1 MAQVAATIWINETE
15 ALDLFADLL
24 EMEVEE
30 DHRLAAAFRI
40 KLATMR
46 GDDGL
51 WDYLDDER
59 VKLWNSLAVNVTT
72 DDEEQELFSGYVTH
86 LRTHIAPDEEGS
98 YVEILG
104 MDATSLMGLE
114 EKIKDWP
121 GKSDS
126 DIAREIFQ
134 TYGLAG
140 VVDETGVLRD
150 EAINTTMQRETD
162 IQFLKRLARR
172 NGFECFVKSKMAYFR
187 KPVLTEPPQPV
198 LAAHFGEET
207 TLTSFEAKVDA
218 LRPTRIESH
227 QIDVIAKEAQAATV
241 ESSDLRPLGRDAA
254 LSLSAPNGI
263 ESRMFVKHAVAT
275 SVLEMQNLGGALLN
289 ESGWFV
295 EGKGEVDT
303 SIYGAVLQARRL
315 VPVKGVGEAFSG
327 LYYVTN
333 VRHVFGGDRY
343 IQHFTAR
350 RNALAPTGPAD
361 FAGGGSLFGVS
372 I

>member
-1 MAQVAATIWINETE
+1 MAKIAATIWIDDTE

-40 KLATMR
+40 KVATTR

-59 VKLWNSLAVNVTT
+59 VKLWQKLAVTVTA
-72 DDEEQELFSGYVTH
+72 DDEEQELIAGYVTH
-86 LRTHIAPDEEGS
+86 LRTHIAPEEDGS

-121 GKSDS
+121 SKSDS
-126 DIAREIFQ
+126 DIAREVFQ
-134 TYGLAG
+134 LYGLAA
-140 VVDETGVLRD
+140 VADETGVLRD
-150 EAINTTMQRETD
+150 EVINTTIQRETD

-172 NGFECFVKSKMAYFR
+172 NGFECFVKGGTGYFR

-198 LAAHFGEET
+198 LAAHFGDET
-207 TLTSFEAKVDA
+207 TLTSFEAKADA
-218 LRPTRIESH
+218 LRPTKVEAH
-227 QIDVIAKEAQAATV
+227 QLDVIAKEAQATAV
-241 ESSDLRPLGRDAA
+241 ESSELRTLGRDAA
-254 LSLSAPNGI
+254 LSLSAPEGVAPLLL
-263 ESRMFVKHAVAT
+263 VKHAVAAST
-275 SVLEMQNLGGALLN
+275 QELKNLGGALL
-289 ESGWFV
+289 EEAGWFV
-295 EGKGEVDT
+295 EGRGEVD
-303 SIYGAVLQARRL
+303 SSVYGAVLQARRL

-343 IQHFTAR
+343 TQHFTAR

-361 FAGGGSLFGVS
+361 FAGGGLSLF
-372 I
+372 

>member
-1 MAQVAATIWINETE
+1 MAKIAATIWIDDTE
-15 ALDLFADLL
+15 ALDLFVDLL

-40 KLATMR
+40 KLAILKSAE
-46 GDDGL
+46 GL

-59 VKLWNSLAVNVTT
+59 LKLWAPIAITVTT
-72 DDEEQELFSGYVTH
+72 DDEEQELVSGYVTH
-86 LRTHIAPDEEGS
+86 LRTHIAPEEESS
-98 YVEILG
+98 YLEILG
-104 MDATSLMGLE
+104 MDATCLMGLE

-134 TYGLAG
+134 AYGFSA
-140 VVDETGVLRD
+140 VVDETGVMRE
-150 EAINTTMQRETD
+150 EAINTAIQRETD

-172 NGFECFVKSKMAYFR
+172 NGFECFVKEEKGYFR
-187 KPVLTEPPQPV
+187 KPVLTDPPQPV

-207 TLTSFEAKVDA
+207 TLTSFEAQVDA
-218 LRPTRIESH
+218 LRPTRVEAH
-227 QIDVIAKEAQAATV
+227 QLDVIAKEAQVATI
-241 ESSDLRPLGRDAA
+241 EASDMKPLGRDAA
-254 LSLSAPNGI
+254 LSLAVPNGI
-263 ESRMFVKHAVAT
+263 ESRMYVKHAVGT
-275 SVLEMQNLGGALLN
+275 SVLEMQNLSGALLN
-289 ESGWFV
+289 ESGWFL

-303 SIYGAVLQARRL
+303 SIYGAVLQARKL

-333 VRHVFGGDRY
+333 VRHVFGGERY
-343 IQHFTAR
+343 VQHFTAR
-350 RNALAPTGPAD
+350 RNALTPTGPAD
-361 FAGGGSLFGVS
+361 FAGGASLFGVS